1 MIPFFGLRFGSE
13 KGDTPRTSPD
23 GRYSSGG
30 VGMDGSGFGRAST
43 RFEAKASADLIEA
56 TFKPFVAQRAGGIMY
71 IALLCMSIA
80 PEGLR
85 SV

>member
-43 RFEAKASADLIEA
+43 RFEAKASADLIET

-71 IALLCMSIA
+71 TAQITHGLSI
-80 PEGLR
+80 L
-85 SV
+85 